1 MAAGCDDRQRPARD
15 REVVGN
21 SQPGWRDERW
31 NRPRRSSAT
40 KSSTPASSSCT
51 SGAWPSS
58 SVSGSPDP
66 WPTRPR
72 VTSTGTRS
80 RRWYG
85 AVALRNSPSP
95 WFLVLQHGGNNAA
108 ASNLIVGVAIVA
120 LGLFAVSGSRGF
132 LGLEVGSLI
141 AGVWLIISPF
151 ILNAHYTITP
161 SMFWSNIFAG

>member
-1 MAAGCDDRQRPARD
+1 MAAGCDDPRRPARD

-85 AVALRNSPSP
+85 AVA
-95 WFLVLQHGGNNAA
+95 
-108 ASNLIVGVAIVA
+108 
-120 LGLFAVSGSRGF
+120 GSRGF

-161 SMFWSNIFAG
+161 SMFWSNIFAGAVAAVLGLAALGETRRVPAR